1 MASGRFVVIGQA
13 LKPFGVKG
21 ELKILPFTE
30 SSYAFE
36 KSAVLIFGDI
46 PYRVRRIRCQKE
58 AVVVSLDGVD
68 SPEAAAEL
76 RGRLVKTEQENL
88 PPKEEDEYYWFELIG
103 MNVYTLDGLDLGV
116 ITEIIPTGANDVICV
131 EGQRGEVLLPVI
143 DEVIVNVSVPEGK
156 VVVDPLEGLI
166 PDA

>member
-1 MASGRFVVIGQA
+1 MANGRFVVIGKA
-13 LKPFGVKG
+13 LKPFGIKG

-36 KSAVLIFGDI
+36 KSAVLVFDET
-46 PYRVRRIRCQKE
+46 PYRVRKVRRQKE
-58 AVVVSLDGVD
+58 SIVVSLDGVD

-76 RGRLVKTEQENL
+76 RGKLVKTEQKNL

-103 MNVYTLDGLDLGV
+103 MRVHTRDGLDLGV
-116 ITEIIPTGANDVICV
+116 ITQIIPTGANDVICV
-131 EGQRGEVLLPVI
+131 EGPRGEVLLPVI
-143 DEVIVNVSVPEGK
+143 DDVIVNVSVQEGK